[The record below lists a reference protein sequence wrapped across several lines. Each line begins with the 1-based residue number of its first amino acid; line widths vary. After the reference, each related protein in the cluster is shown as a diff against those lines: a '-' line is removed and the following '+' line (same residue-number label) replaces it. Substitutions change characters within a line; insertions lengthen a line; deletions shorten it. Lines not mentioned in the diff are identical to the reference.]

1 MGLPADYLETY
12 PKLQRLLE
20 QVEARQLHA
29 RGPAHGRGQ
38 GQSPGAWLAQWLT
51 TPFDDLDGRQ
61 PSHFLA
67 YADYDLILIGL
78 LIKLQSSM
86 VWRDDM
92 ADVVG

>member
-20 QVEARQLHA
+20 QVEARQLHMQ
-29 RGPAHGRGQ
+29 GHGL
-38 GQSPGAWLAQWLT
+38 GQSPGAWLAQWLS
-51 TPFDDLDGRQ
+51 TPFDDLNGRQ

-86 VWRDDM
+86 AWTDDM
-92 ADVVG
+92 ADVAW

>member
-12 PKLQRLLE
+12 PKLNRLLE

-29 RGPAHGRGQ
+29 QGQ
-38 GQSPGAWLAQWLT
+38 GQSPAAWLAKWLS
-51 TPFDDLDGRQ
+51 TPFDDLNGRQ

-78 LIKLQSSM
+78 LIKLQSSL
-86 VWRDDM
+86 VWQDDM
-92 ADVVG
+92 ADATW